1 MGNSEKDPLNGVF
14 KQKAEKDEVVE
25 DAPEPASA
33 PACDSDSAVGDGE
46 LDSLETE
53 EEEEEHFAARAGSVR
68 PAVRGGQRK
77 ASGKHAHPS
86 SGKASVFSFDGEIPG
101 LGVSMRTVAMLAAVA
116 AAVSL
121 IVSMIV
127 SCSVQGA
134 AQSQVDRKY
143 REFEA
148 NMTEQFEQQKAE
160 VSEMQSSLGDQV
172 QAISTAQE
180 VSAAVQE
187 AKTGLQAVVD
197 EANEWLE
204 DGRGRRVSDDTEDM
218 MRNAIDVA
226 ERLISE
232 TGVTDPQTYEQ
243 AEDTIQDIMDGVEDG
258 RLW

>member
-1 MGNSEKDPLNGVF
+1 MGDSEKDPLNGSF
-14 KQKAEKDEVVE
+14 KQRTEEDEVVE
-25 DAPEPASA
+25 EAQEPELAPDDDLAVEDDEP
-33 PACDSDSAVGDGE
+33 DST
-46 LDSLETE
+46 ETE
-53 EEEEEHFAARAGSVR
+53 DDEDELFAARAGSVR
-68 PAVRGGQRK
+68 PAVSSGQRK
-77 ASGKHAHPS
+77 TPGKHAQS
-86 SGKASVFSFDGEIPG
+86 SGGKASVFDFDGEIPG
-101 LGVSMRTVAMLAAVA
+101 LGVSMRTIAVLAAVA

-148 NMTEQFEQQKAE
+148 SMTEQFEQQKAE
-160 VSEMQSSLGDQV
+160 VSELQNSLGDQV
-172 QAISTAQE
+172 QEISTAQE

-197 EANEWLE
+197 EAKEWLE

-232 TGVTDPQTYEQ
+232 TGVTDPQTYAQ
-243 AEDTIQDIMDGVEDG
+243 AEDTIQDIMEGVEDG

>member
-1 MGNSEKDPLNGVF
+1 MGDSEKDPLNGSF
-14 KQKAEKDEVVE
+14 KQRTEEDEVVE
-25 DAPEPASA
+25 EAQEPEPAPDDDLA
-33 PACDSDSAVGDGE
+33 AEDDEPDST
-46 LDSLETE
+46 ETE
-53 EEEEEHFAARAGSVR
+53 EDEDELFAARAGSVR
-68 PAVRGGQRK
+68 PAVRSGQRK
-77 ASGKHAHPS
+77 TPGKHAQPFG
-86 SGKASVFSFDGEIPG
+86 GKASVFDFDGEIPG
-101 LGVSMRTVAMLAAVA
+101 LGVSMRTIAVLAAVA

-148 NMTEQFEQQKAE
+148 SMTEQFEQQKAE
-160 VSEMQSSLGDQV
+160 VSELQNSLGDQV
-172 QAISTAQE
+172 QEISTAQE

-197 EANEWLE
+197 EAKEWLE

-232 TGVTDPQTYEQ
+232 TGVTDPQTYAQ
-243 AEDTIQDIMDGVEDG
+243 AEDTIQDIMEGVEDG

>member
-1 MGNSEKDPLNGVF
+1 MGDPEKDIPSGPF
-14 KQKAEKDEVVE
+14 ARKAEEDEVAEEAQDPTQKPDDDLANE
-25 DAPEPASA
+25 DNEP
-33 PACDSDSAVGDGE
+33 DSSEEADD
-46 LDSLETE
+46 E
-53 EEEEEHFAARAGSVR
+53 EELFAARAGSVR

-77 ASGKHAHPS
+77 TPGKHAQPS
-86 SGKASVFSFDGEIPG
+86 GGKASVFSFDGEIPG
-101 LGVSMRTVAMLAAVA
+101 LGVSIRTVAVLAAVA

-121 IVSMIV
+121 IVSMVV

-148 NMTEQFEQQKAE
+148 SMTEQFEQQKAE
-160 VSEMQSSLGDQV
+160 VSELQSSLGDQV
-172 QAISTAQE
+172 QEISTAQE

-232 TGVTDPQTYEQ
+232 TGVTDPQTYAQ
-243 AEDTIQDIMDGVEDG
+243 AEDTIQDIMEGVEDG